1 MLSSELD
8 SFVLKFKSL
17 WYSGIDAH
25 LDVDTH
31 AGQAWVGLRVGLGHP
46 PGLLHPHLLSKKDS
60 PSRQRRRARRAEARK
75 VGADEATAKASETV
89 EPPKEALGHNPVRVT
104 GQVTN
109 NKAVEET
116 AEDICTSKVSDEF
129 CSNAEYLDDENSSKV
144 LKYAFNSEYAEEDIF
159 EAIEEIFHK
168 TVVKSASMLSRVRR
182 CGRTSVHDCI
192 LQLEVA
198 DPNNFVWPELKGVDV
213 DVFKEIEKI
222 SK

>member
-46 PGLLHPHLLSKKDS
+46 PGLPHPHLLRKKDS
-60 PSRQRRRARRAEARK
+60 PSRQRRRARRDEARK
-75 VGADEATAKASETV
+75 LAADEATVKASETE
-89 EPPKEALGHNPVRVT
+89 EPPKEAMGHNPVSVT
-104 GQVTN
+104 AQVTS

-116 AEDICTSKVSDEF
+116 AEDICTSRVSDEF
-129 CSNAEYLDDENSSKV
+129 CSNAEYLDDEKSSKEV
-144 LKYAFNSEYAEEDIF
+144 KYTFNSEYTEEGIF
-159 EAIEEIFHK
+159 EAIEEIFPK
-168 TVVKSASMLSRVRR
+168 TAVKSASMLSRVRR
-182 CGRTSVHDCI
+182 CGRTAVHDCI
-192 LQLEVA
+192 LQLEVT